1 MKIYYVSYF
10 ADGFPKVSIV
20 TGNSEKQVKKLINDD
35 CCDFQLIDIRE
46 VSLSSP
52 NIIHTEIIEVI

>member
-10 ADGFPKVSIV
+10 ADGFPRVSIV
-20 TGNSEKQVKKLINDD
+20 TGNSEKQAKNLINHNR
-35 CCDFQLIDIRE
+35 CDFQLIDIRE
-46 VSLSSP
+46 IPLSSP